1 MRLILII
8 LLLQCA
14 IIPKGNPLLTFEKK
28 ENLTPTNATVFV
40 ILNQEAY
47 SNGLKGKSDFN
58 YYHILDQV
66 RNSGLFPNLTNDLNQ
81 AEQIIEIEIQTRRT
95 HNSILPFITVFTL
108 SLVPYFQGIEIK
120 ENFLLR
126 KKTGE
131 ILYSANR
138 IQNRNY
144 WFGFFFFVNGLIQ
157 LTKET
162 DHNRFG
168 FENEII
174 ERMNQNVLDELIL
187 KGIK

>member
-1 MRLILII
+1 MGGKMRLIFIL
-8 LLLQCA
+8 LLLQCVV
-14 IIPKGNPLLTFEKK
+14 IPKGNPLVSFENKK
-28 ENLTPTNATVFV
+28 NLSSNKASIFV
-40 ILNQEAY
+40 ILNQEVY

-66 RNSGLFPNLTNDLNQ
+66 KNSGLFPNITNDLTE

-95 HNSILPFITVFTL
+95 HNSILPFVTVFTF
-108 SLVPYFQGIEIK
+108 SLVPYFQRIEIK

-144 WFGFFFFVNGLIQ
+144 WFGFFFFVKGIIQ

-162 DHNRFG
+162 DHNRSG

-174 ERMNQNVLDELIL
+174 ERMNQNILDEL
-187 KGIK
+187 

>member
-1 MRLILII
+1 MRLIFIL
-8 LLLQCA
+8 LLLQCTV
-14 IIPKGNPLLTFEKK
+14 IPKGSSLLPFKKK
-28 ENLTPTNATVFV
+28 ENLSSTKTPVFV
-40 ILNQEAY
+40 IVNQEAY
-47 SNGLKGKSDFN
+47 NNGLKGRSDFN

-66 RNSGLFPNLTNDLNQ
+66 KNSGLFPNITNDLTE

-95 HNSILPFITVFTL
+95 HNSILPFVTVFTF
-108 SLVPYFQGIEIK
+108 SLVPYFERIEIK

-131 ILYSANR
+131 ILYSVDR

-144 WFGFFFFVNGLIQ
+144 WFGFFFFVKGIVQ

-162 DHNRFG
+162 DHNRSG

-174 ERMNQNVLDELIL
+174 ERMNQNILDEL
-187 KGIK
+187 